1 MESQPQILNSGIILK
16 TFTHM
21 YYLNIYEMFMDTV
34 CSIILNNIFLYF
46 LYLTFGF
53 HGNVFCGVTVG
64 VDGLG
69 GVGGRSSSLPDL
81 ALSISFSRSSSLPF
95 SNGFSSKLL
104 CFIKLFK

>member
-1 MESQPQILNSGIILK
+1 MQLVREVTDDSLFLSLLK
-16 TFTHM
+16 
-21 YYLNIYEMFMDTV
+21 
-34 CSIILNNIFLYF
+34 S
-46 LYLTFGF
+46 YLTFGF